1 MFLAVA
7 ETITGSLLSCDVD
20 IVEYPGAPNEN
31 IVQNHTNIAL
41 SNVFQYLNGRYGD
54 TFIP

>member
-1 MFLAVA
+1 MFLAIA

-41 SNVFQYLNGRYGD
+41 SNVF
-54 TFIP
+54 